1 MTDKTKGRNF
11 VSGQFVL
18 LALIVFWPEQK
29 GGWGLLDFP
38 ATIAGVLLT
47 AVGLAMLLLAIVGL
61 GRSLTASP
69 IPKDDAVLVRRG
81 FYKFMRHPIYTGL
94 MAFALGVGL
103 DAGPAPHMLFVLG
116 LFTLLYF
123 KARWEET
130 LLLVKYPEYKSYM
143 TKTGM
148 FLPRIDSGS
157 K

>member
-29 GGWGLLDFP
+29 GGWGLLDAPVTFV
-38 ATIAGVLLT
+38 GVVLT
-47 AVGLAMLLLAIVGL
+47 AIGIAILLLSIVGL

-69 IPKDDAVLVRRG
+69 VPKEDAVLVSRG

-94 MAFALGVGL
+94 MSFALGIGL
-103 DAGPAPHMLFVLG
+103 DAGPAPQMLFVIG
-116 LFTLLYF
+116 LFALLYF

-130 LLLVKYPEYKSYM
+130 LLLAKFPEYKSYM
-143 TKTGM
+143 SKTGM
-148 FLPRIDSGS
+148 FLPRLNG
-157 K
+157 